1 MTKYKKGRIIRGTV
15 TGIESYGA
23 FVSCDEYYSGLI
35 HISEISHN
43 FVKNITDYVNVG
55 DVIFVEILEVDEELG
70 QLKLSI
76 KNIEYKKKNIVKRK
90 KIELKPIDE
99 EEAITQMELLGHTF
113 FVFKN
118 VETDKINV
126 CYKRKDGDYGIIEAN

>member
-55 DVIFVEILEVDEELG
+55 DVIFVEILDVDEELG

-76 KNIEYKKKNIVKRK
+76 KNIEYKKKTIIKRK
-90 KIELKPIDE
+90 KIIETSLGFTTLAYKLPIWIEESVKNIPSLKNTID
-99 EEAITQMELLGHTF
+99 
-113 FVFKN
+113 K
-118 VETDKINV
+118 
-126 CYKRKDGDYGIIEAN
+126 

>member
-55 DVIFVEILEVDEELG
+55 DVIFVEILDVDEELG

-76 KNIEYKKKNIVKRK
+76 KNIEYKKKTIVKRK
-90 KIELKPIDE
+90 KIIETNLGFTTLAYKLPIWIEESVKNITSLKNTID
-99 EEAITQMELLGHTF
+99 
-113 FVFKN
+113 K
-118 VETDKINV
+118 
-126 CYKRKDGDYGIIEAN
+126 